1 MKDLLL
7 YKVSILFKPTC
18 ENKLAFLFKIYSK
31 YATKS
36 IEIRYFCSKFKNKS
50 HYFNTFFKM
59 SSTPLYEKEVS
70 IQVERRRAG
79 VELIKII
86 SDLWYDKSIEL
97 VLFRNQLIDKNVNEI
112 INLHEYAG
120 EFVGKAISIFDSVA
134 IAKVIFELDLPPSK
148 LDIGK
153 LSYEFRLEN
162 ENYPDARHFVL
173 EKLKNAKNFEEIQ
186 PKDVVLYGF
195 GRIGRLLAR
204 ELMSKSGKGNQL
216 RLRAIVTR
224 DKNDASSLEK
234 RASLLRYDSIHGD
247 FQGSVIA
254 DFENKALIINGTTV
268 HVITANAPEDID
280 YTQYGIEK
288 ALIIDNTGAFT
299 NKEALSRHLT
309 SKGTEKVL
317 LTAPG
322 KGIPNIVHGV
332 NQNEYNPDE
341 IAIFSAASC
350 TTNAI
355 TPILKAI
362 EETLGVV
369 KGHLET
375 IHAYTND
382 QNLVDNMH
390 QKYRRG
396 RAAALNMV
404 ITETGAGAA
413 VAKALPSLEGKL
425 TSNAIRVPVPNGSL
439 VVLNLEVLKKTSIDG
454 INAIMKKY
462 ALEGELVEQ
471 IKYSLNNELVS
482 SDIVGT
488 SAPAIY
494 DSNATIVSNDGQNIV
509 LYIWYDNEFGY
520 SHQVIRLAKYIA
532 KVRRFTYY

>member
-1 MKDLLL
+1 M
-7 YKVSILFKPTC
+7 T
-18 ENKLAFLFKIYSK
+18 
-31 YATKS
+31 T
-36 IEIRYFCSKFKNKS
+36 
-50 HYFNTFFKM
+50 
-59 SSTPLYEKEVS
+59 TPLYEKEVS
-70 IQVERRRAG
+70 FQADRRRAG
-79 VELIKII
+79 VELIRII
-86 SDLWYDKSIEL
+86 SDLWYEKSIEM
-97 VLFRNQLIDKNVNEI
+97 VLFRNQLLEKSVNEI

-120 EFVGKAISIFDSVA
+120 EFVGKPISIFDSVE
-134 IAKVIFELDLPPSK
+134 IAKVILSLDLPPAK

-153 LSYEFRLEN
+153 LTYEYRLED
-162 ENYPDARHFVL
+162 EKYPDERYFIL
-173 EKLKNAKNFEEIQ
+173 DKLKDAKDSEEIQ

-204 ELMSKSGKGNQL
+204 ELMSKTGKGNQL

-247 FQGSVIA
+247 FQGSVVA
-254 DFENKALIINGTTV
+254 NPKNNTLVINGTTV
-268 HVITANAPEDID
+268 HVITATDPGKID
-280 YTQYGIEK
+280 YTRYGIDN
-288 ALIIDNTGAFT
+288 ALVIDNTGAFT
-299 NKEALSRHLT
+299 NEEALSKHLQ
-309 SKGTEKVL
+309 SKGVEKVL

-322 KGIPNIVHGV
+322 KGVPNIVHGV
-332 NQNEYNPDE
+332 NHNDYCPDE
-341 IAIFSAASC
+341 HNIFSAASC

-355 TPILKAI
+355 TPILKVV
-362 EETLGVV
+362 EDTLGVV

-390 QKYRRG
+390 KKYRRG

-404 ITETGAGAA
+404 ITETGAGTA
-413 VAKALPSLEGKL
+413 VAKAIPSLEGKL

-439 VVLNLEVLKKTSIDG
+439 VVLNLEVSKPTSIAE
-454 INAIMKKY
+454 INTIMKKY
-462 ALEGELVEQ
+462 ALQGELVEQ

-494 DSNATIVSNDGQNIV
+494 DSNATIVSKDGENIV

>member
-1 MKDLLL
+1 M
-7 YKVSILFKPTC
+7 S
-18 ENKLAFLFKIYSK
+18 
-31 YATKS
+31 
-36 IEIRYFCSKFKNKS
+36 NKS
-50 HYFNTFFKM
+50 
-59 SSTPLYEKEVS
+59 LYQKEVS
-70 IQVERRRAG
+70 LQVDRRKAG
-79 VELIKII
+79 VELIKVI
-86 SDLWYDKSIEL
+86 SDLWYDKSIEM
-97 VLFRNQLIDKNVNEI
+97 VLFKNQLLDKNVSDI
-112 INLHEYAG
+112 INLHQYAG
-120 EFVGKAISIFDSVA
+120 EFVGKPITIFDSVE
-134 IAKVIFELDLPPSK
+134 IAKVVLSLDLPPAK
-148 LDIGK
+148 IDLGK
-153 LSYEFRLEN
+153 LTYEYGLED
-162 ENYPDARHFVL
+162 EKYPDARYFVI
-173 EKLKNAKNFEEIQ
+173 EKLKKAKSSKEIK

-204 ELMSKSGKGNQL
+204 ELMSKTGKGNQL

-254 DFENKALIINGTTV
+254 DAKNNALIINGTTV
-268 HVITANAPEDID
+268 HIITANSPEEID
-280 YTQYGIEK
+280 YTTYGIND
-288 ALIIDNTGAFT
+288 ALVIDNTGAFT
-299 NKEALSRHLT
+299 TEEALKRHLA
-309 SKGTEKVL
+309 SNGANKVL

-332 NQNEYNPDE
+332 NHNEFNPDE
-341 IAIFSAASC
+341 VNIFSAASC

-355 TPILKAI
+355 TPILKVV

-390 QKYRRG
+390 KKYRRG

-404 ITETGAGAA
+404 ITETGAGSA
-413 VAKALPSLEGKL
+413 VAKALPTLEGKL

-439 VVLNLEVLKKTSIDG
+439 VVLNLEVKKPTSITA
-454 INAIMKKY
+454 INKIMKKY

-488 SAPAIY
+488 SAPSIY
-494 DSNATIVSNDGQNIV
+494 DSNATIVSKDGKNIV
-509 LYIWYDNEFGY
+509 LYIWYDNEYGY

-532 KVRRFTYY
+532 KVRRYTYY

>member
-1 MKDLLL
+1 M
-7 YKVSILFKPTC
+7 S
-18 ENKLAFLFKIYSK
+18 
-31 YATKS
+31 
-36 IEIRYFCSKFKNKS
+36 
-50 HYFNTFFKM
+50 NTI
-59 SSTPLYEKEVS
+59 LYEKEIS
-70 IQVERRRAG
+70 YQADRRRAG
-79 VELIKII
+79 VEFIKVI
-86 SDLWYDKSIEL
+86 SDLWYDKSIEM
-97 VLFRNQLIDKNVNEI
+97 VLFRNQLIDKNVSEI
-112 INLHEYAG
+112 INLHQYAG
-120 EFVGKAISIFDSVA
+120 EFVGKPISVFDSVEIAQA
-134 IAKVIFELDLPPSK
+134 ILSLDLPPSK

-153 LSYEFRLEN
+153 LTYEYHLEDN
-162 ENYPDARHFVL
+162 QYNNAKAFVID
-173 EKLKNAKNFEEIQ
+173 KLKNAKDFKNNK

-204 ELMSKSGKGNQL
+204 ELMSKTGKGTQL

-224 DKNDASSLEK
+224 DKNDAESLEK

-247 FQGSVIA
+247 FQGSVVA
-254 DFENKALIINGTTV
+254 DVENKALIINGTTV
-268 HVITANAPEDID
+268 HIITANGPEEID
-280 YTQYGIEK
+280 YTQFGITD
-288 ALIIDNTGAFT
+288 ALVIDNTGAFT
-299 NKEALSRHLT
+299 NQEALARHLT
-309 SKGTEKVL
+309 SLGVNKVL

-332 NQNEYNPDE
+332 NHNDYNPDE
-341 IAIFSAASC
+341 VNIFSAASC

-355 TPILKAI
+355 TPILKAV
-362 EETLGVV
+362 EDTLGVV

-390 QKYRRG
+390 KKYRRG

-404 ITETGAGAA
+404 ITETGAGTA
-413 VAKALPSLEGKL
+413 VAKAIPSLAGKL

-439 VVLNLEVLKKTSIDG
+439 VVLSLEVGKATSIAE

-482 SDIVGT
+482 SDIIGT
-488 SAPAIY
+488 SAPSIY
-494 DSNATIVSNDGQNIV
+494 DSNATIVSNDGKNIV

-520 SHQVIRLAKYIA
+520 SHQVIRLAKYIS
-532 KVRRFTYY
+532 KVRRYTYY